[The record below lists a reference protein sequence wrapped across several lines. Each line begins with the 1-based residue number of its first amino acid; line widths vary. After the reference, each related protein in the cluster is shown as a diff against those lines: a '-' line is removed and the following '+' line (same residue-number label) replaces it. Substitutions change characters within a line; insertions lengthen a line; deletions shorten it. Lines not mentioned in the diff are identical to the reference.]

1 MTFIIRNISLLYG
14 KDLVY
19 INKGFIC
26 INKNGIITEAGSED
40 TYFDKYKFN
49 DTKVYDGT
57 GFLVIPGFIN
67 SHTHIADSIGKDIS
81 FSSTFNEMIH
91 PVYGI
96 KKKILNK
103 STKEHLKYFIRT
115 SAISMMIKGTIS
127 FVDFRE
133 GGPEGIELL
142 KDSILDLPIKSVILG
157 RIEQYFDLEK
167 ILEIKKQQTKGNSD
181 DKLVVDK
188 LQKLS
193 LESLSRVLELSDGL
207 GLSGANENTDDALKQ
222 YIHKV
227 KEFNKKNNYLH
238 YRKKIIAIHAAES
251 QSTIKF
257 SKLLTGKTEVERII
271 NFLKPDILVHMTHA
285 TLEDLTLALHNNIG
299 IVLCPRSNGI
309 LGNGIPDIVTMIK
322 LGCKISIGTDNIMIN
337 SPDLLQEL
345 DYLWKVIKSH
355 SSKYSNYIDPKELL
369 KMITVNPGEIFDLN
383 SGSIDIGK
391 YADILFID
399 KYYIDLQPIHNIYS
413 SIIHRLSYGAIKAI
427 MINGRFINEI
437 PY

>member
-1 MTFIIRNISLLYG
+1 MIVIIRNISLLYG

-26 INKNGIITEAGSED
+26 INKNGIIIDVGSED
-40 TYFDKYKFN
+40 TYFDKYKFT

-81 FSSTFNEMIH
+81 FNSTFNELIH

-142 KDSILDLPIKSVILG
+142 KESIQDLPIKSVILG
-157 RIEQYFDLEK
+157 RIEYYFDLKK
-167 ILEIKKQQTKGNSD
+167 IMKNKKQTEKKD
-181 DKLVVDK
+181 IDEKLDN
-188 LQKLS
+188 LPKLS

-207 GLSGANENTDDALKQ
+207 GLSGANENTDYALKQ
-222 YIHKV
+222 YKYKV
-227 KEFNKKNNYLH
+227 KEFNKNNYLIH
-238 YRKKIIAIHAAES
+238 KKKIIAIHAAES
-251 QSTIKF
+251 NSTIKF
-257 SKLLTGKTEVERII
+257 SKLLTGKTEVERIM
-271 NFLKPDILVHMTHA
+271 NFLKPDILIHMTQA
-285 TLEDLTLALHNNIG
+285 NLQDLTLALHNNVSI
-299 IVLCPRSNGI
+299 ILCPRSNGI
-309 LGNGIPDIVTMIK
+309 LGNGIPDVVTMLK
-322 LGCKISIGTDNIMIN
+322 LGFKISIGTDNIMLN

-345 DYLWKVIKSH
+345 DYLWKVIKSQP
-355 SSKYSNYIDPKELL
+355 SKYYNSIDPKELL
-369 KMITVNPGEIFDLN
+369 KMITVNPGEMFNLN
-383 SGSIDIGK
+383 SGSIQIGK
-391 YADILFID
+391 CADLLFID
-399 KYYIDLQPIHNIYS
+399 KYNIDLQPIHNIYS

-437 PY
+437 PF

>member
-1 MTFIIRNISLLYG
+1 MILIIRNISMLYG
-14 KDLVY
+14 KDLLF
-19 INKGFIC
+19 IHKGFIC
-26 INKNGIITEAGSED
+26 INENGIIIDVGRED
-40 TYFDKYKFN
+40 TYLDQYNFT
-49 DTKVYDGT
+49 DTKVYDGM

-81 FSSTFNEMIH
+81 ISSTFDEMIN

-142 KDSILDLPIKSVILG
+142 KESIQDLPIKSVILG
-157 RIEQYFDLEK
+157 RIEYYFDLKK
-167 ILEIKKQQTKGNSD
+167 IMKNKKQTEKKD
-181 DKLVVDK
+181 IDEKLDN
-188 LQKLS
+188 LPKLS

-207 GLSGANENTDDALKQ
+207 GLSGANENTDYALKQ
-222 YIHKV
+222 YKYKV
-227 KEFNKKNNYLH
+227 KEFNKNNYLIH
-238 YRKKIIAIHAAES
+238 KKKIIAIHAAES
-251 QSTIKF
+251 NSTIKF
-257 SKLLTGKTEVERII
+257 SKLLTGKTEVERIM
-271 NFLKPDILVHMTHA
+271 NFLKPDILIHMTQA
-285 TLEDLTLALHNNIG
+285 NLQDLTLALHNNVS

-309 LGNGIPDIVTMIK
+309 LGNGIPDVVTMLK
-322 LGCKISIGTDNIMIN
+322 LGFKISIGTDNIMLN

-345 DYLWKVIKSH
+345 DYLWKVIKSQP
-355 SSKYSNYIDPKELL
+355 SKYYNSIDPKELL
-369 KMITVNPGEIFDLN
+369 KMITVNPGEMFNLN
-383 SGSIDIGK
+383 SGSIQIGK
-391 YADILFID
+391 CADLLFID
-399 KYYIDLQPIHNIYS
+399 KYNIDLQPIHNIYS

-437 PY
+437 PF

>member
-1 MTFIIRNISLLYG
+1 MILIIRNISLLYG

-26 INKNGIITEAGSED
+26 INKNGIIIEAGSED
-40 TYFDKYKFN
+40 TYFDKYKFT
-49 DTKVYDGT
+49 DKKIYDGT
-57 GFLVIPGFIN
+57 GFLAIPGFIN

-115 SAISMMIKGTIS
+115 SAISMMIKGTIH

-133 GGPEGIELL
+133 GGPEGVELL
-142 KDSILDLPIKSVILG
+142 KESIQDLPIKSVILG
-157 RIEQYFDLEK
+157 RIEYYFNLKK
-167 ILEIKKQQTKGNSD
+167 ILKNKKQIEKKDINEKL
-181 DKLVVDK
+181 DKLP
-188 LQKLS
+188 KLS
-193 LESLSRVLELSDGL
+193 LESLSKVLELSDGL
-207 GLSGANENTDDALKQ
+207 GLSGANENTDYALKQ
-222 YIHKV
+222 YKYKV
-227 KEFNKKNNYLH
+227 KEFNKNDYLA
-238 YRKKIIAIHAAES
+238 YKKKIIAIHAAES
-251 QSTIKF
+251 KSTIKF

-271 NFLKPDILVHMTHA
+271 NYLKPDILIHMTHA
-285 TLEDLTLALHNNIG
+285 NLQDLTLALHNNVG

-309 LGNGIPDIVTMIK
+309 LGNGIPDVVTMLK
-322 LGCKISIGTDNIMIN
+322 LGFKISIGTDNIMLN

-345 DYLWKVIKSH
+345 DYLWKVIKSQP
-355 SSKYSNYIDPKELL
+355 SKYYNSVDPKELL
-369 KMITVNPGEIFDLN
+369 KMITVNPGEMFNLN
-383 SGSIDIGK
+383 SGSIQIGK
-391 YADILFID
+391 CADLLFID
-399 KYYIDLQPIHNIYS
+399 KYHIDLQPIHNIYS

>member
-1 MTFIIRNISLLYG
+1 
-14 KDLVY
+14 
-19 INKGFIC
+19 
-26 INKNGIITEAGSED
+26 
-40 TYFDKYKFN
+40 
-49 DTKVYDGT
+49 
-57 GFLVIPGFIN
+57 
-67 SHTHIADSIGKDIS
+67 
-81 FSSTFNEMIH
+81 
-91 PVYGI
+91 
-96 KKKILNK
+96 
-103 STKEHLKYFIRT
+103 
-115 SAISMMIKGTIS
+115 MMIKGTIS

-133 GGPEGIELL
+133 GGTEGIELL
-142 KDSILDLPIKSVILG
+142 KDSIQDLPIKSVILG
-157 RIEQYFDLEK
+157 RVEQYFDLKK
-167 ILEIKKQQTKGNSD
+167 ILEIKKQQTKEENID
-181 DKLVVDK
+181 EKLVDK

-238 YRKKIIAIHAAES
+238 HRKKIIAIHAAES
-251 QSTIKF
+251 KSTIKF

-271 NFLKPDILVHMTHA
+271 NFLKPDILIHMTHA
-285 TLEDLTLALHNNIG
+285 TFEDLTLALHNNVG

-309 LGNGIPDIVTMIK
+309 LGNGIPDIVTMVK
-322 LGCKISIGTDNIMIN
+322 LGCKISIGTDNIMLN

-355 SSKYSNYIDPKELL
+355 SSKYSNSIDPKELL
-369 KMITVNPGEIFDLN
+369 KMITVNPGEIFNLN

-399 KYYIDLQPIHNIYS
+399 KYHIDLQPIHNIYS

-427 MINGRFINEI
+427 MINGRFINET
-437 PY
+437 PF

>member
-1 MTFIIRNISLLYG
+1 MLYG
-14 KDLVY
+14 KDLLF
-19 INKGFIC
+19 IHKGFIC
-26 INKNGIITEAGSED
+26 INENGIIIDVGRED
-40 TYFDKYKFN
+40 TYLDQYNFT
-49 DTKVYDGT
+49 DTKVYDGM

-81 FSSTFNEMIH
+81 ISSTFDEMIN

-142 KDSILDLPIKSVILG
+142 KESIQDLPIKSVILG
-157 RIEQYFDLEK
+157 RIEYYFDLKK
-167 ILEIKKQQTKGNSD
+167 IMKNKKQTEKKD
-181 DKLVVDK
+181 IDEKLDN
-188 LQKLS
+188 LPKLS

-207 GLSGANENTDDALKQ
+207 GLSGANENTDYALKQ
-222 YIHKV
+222 YKYKV
-227 KEFNKKNNYLH
+227 KEFNKNNYLIH
-238 YRKKIIAIHAAES
+238 KKKIIAIHAAES
-251 QSTIKF
+251 NSTIKF
-257 SKLLTGKTEVERII
+257 SKLLTGKTEVERIM
-271 NFLKPDILVHMTHA
+271 NFLKPDILIHMTQA
-285 TLEDLTLALHNNIG
+285 NLQDLTLALHNNVS

-309 LGNGIPDIVTMIK
+309 LGNGIPDVVTMLK
-322 LGCKISIGTDNIMIN
+322 LGFKISIGTDNIMLN

-345 DYLWKVIKSH
+345 DYLWKVIKSQP
-355 SSKYSNYIDPKELL
+355 SKYYNSIDPKELL
-369 KMITVNPGEIFDLN
+369 KMITVNPGEMFNLN
-383 SGSIDIGK
+383 SGSIQIGK
-391 YADILFID
+391 CADLLFID
-399 KYYIDLQPIHNIYS
+399 KYNIDLQPIHNIYS

-437 PY
+437 PF

>member
-1 MTFIIRNISLLYG
+1 MNLIIRNISLLYG

-26 INKNGIITEAGSED
+26 INKNGIIIEAGSED
-40 TYFDKYKFN
+40 TYSDKYRLT

-57 GFLVIPGFIN
+57 GLLVIPGFIN

-103 STKEHLKYFIRT
+103 SAKEHLKYFIRT
-115 SAISMMIKGTIS
+115 SAISMMIKGTIY

-142 KDSILDLPIKSVILG
+142 IDSIKDLPIKSVILG
-157 RIEQYFDLEK
+157 RIEQYFDLKK
-167 ILEIKKQQTKGNSD
+167 ILEIKKQTKGNID
-181 DKLVVDK
+181 EKLDK

-193 LESLSRVLELSDGL
+193 LESLSRVLESSDGL
-207 GLSGANENTDDALKQ
+207 GLSGANENTDDALQQ
-222 YIHKV
+222 YLRKV
-227 KEFNKKNNYLH
+227 KEFNKNNNYLH
-238 YRKKIIAIHAAES
+238 NRKKIIAIHAAES
-251 QSTIKF
+251 KSTIKF
-257 SKLLTGKTEVERII
+257 SKLYTGKTEVERVI
-271 NFLKPDILVHMTHA
+271 NFLKPDVLIHMTHA
-285 TLEDLTLALHNNIG
+285 TFEDLSLALHNNVG

-322 LGCKISIGTDNIMIN
+322 LGCKISIGTDNIMLN

-345 DYLWKVIKSH
+345 DYLWKVIKSY
-355 SSKYSNYIDPKELL
+355 SSKYSNSIDPKELL
-369 KMITVNPGEIFDLN
+369 KMITVNPGEMFDLN

-391 YADILFID
+391 FADILFID
-399 KYYIDLQPIHNIYS
+399 KYHIDLQPIHNIYS

-427 MINGRFINEI
+427 MINGRFVNETS
-437 PY
+437 Y

>member
-1 MTFIIRNISLLYG
+1 MIVIIRNISLLYG

-26 INKNGIITEAGSED
+26 INKNGIIIEAGSED
-40 TYFDKYKFN
+40 TYFDKYKFT
-49 DTKVYDGT
+49 DKKIYDGT

-142 KDSILDLPIKSVILG
+142 KDSIGDLPVKSVILG
-157 RIEQYFDLEK
+157 RVEQYFDLKK
-167 ILEIKKQQTKGNSD
+167 ILEIKKQTQENIVD
-181 DKLVVDK
+181 EKLDK

-193 LESLSRVLELSDGL
+193 LESLSRVLE
-207 GLSGANENTDDALKQ
+207 LSGANENTDDALKQ

-227 KEFNKKNNYLH
+227 TEFNKHNYLH
-238 YRKKIIAIHAAES
+238 HKKKIIAIHAAES
-251 QSTIKF
+251 KSTLKF

-271 NFLKPDILVHMTHA
+271 NFLKPDILIHMTQA
-285 TLEDLTLALHNNIG
+285 NLQDLTLALHNNVS

-309 LGNGIPDIVTMIK
+309 LGNGIPDVVTMLK
-322 LGCKISIGTDNIMIN
+322 LGFKISIGTDNIMLN

-345 DYLWKVIKSH
+345 DYLWKVIKSQP
-355 SSKYSNYIDPKELL
+355 SKYYNSIDPKELL
-369 KMITVNPGEIFDLN
+369 KMITVNPGEMFNLN
-383 SGSIDIGK
+383 SGSIQIGK
-391 YADILFID
+391 CADLLFID
-399 KYYIDLQPIHNIYS
+399 KYNIDLQPIHNIYS

>member
-1 MTFIIRNISLLYG
+1 MTVIIRNISLLYG

-19 INKGFIC
+19 INKGFVC
-26 INKNGIITEAGSED
+26 INKNGIIIDVGREE
-40 TYFDKYKFN
+40 TYFDKYKSTDIKF
-49 DTKVYDGT
+49 YDGT

-81 FSSTFNEMIH
+81 FNSNFNELIH

-96 KKKILNK
+96 KRKILNK

-142 KDSILDLPIKSVILG
+142 KYSIGDLPIKSIILG
-157 RIEQYFDLEK
+157 RVEKYFDLKE
-167 ILEIKKQQTKGNSD
+167 ILKIKKQTKENVVNE
-181 DKLVVDK
+181 KLYK

-227 KEFNKKNNYLH
+227 TEFNKHNYLNH
-238 YRKKIIAIHAAES
+238 KKKIIAIHAAES
-251 QSTIKF
+251 KSTLKF

-271 NFLKPDILVHMTHA
+271 NFLKPDILIHMTHA
-285 TLEDLTLALHNNIG
+285 TLEDLALALHNNIG

-309 LGNGIPDIVTMIK
+309 LGNGIPDIVTMVK
-322 LGCKISIGTDNIMIN
+322 LGFKISIGTDNIMIN

-369 KMITVNPGEIFDLN
+369 KMITVNPGEIFGLN

-399 KYYIDLQPIHNIYS
+399 KYHIDLQPIHNIYS
-413 SIIHRLSYGAIKAI
+413 SIIHRLSYDAIKGI
-427 MINGRFINEI
+427 MINGRFINET

>member
-1 MTFIIRNISLLYG
+1 MSLIIRNISLLYG

-26 INKNGIITEAGSED
+26 INKNGIIIEAGSED
-40 TYFDKYKFN
+40 TYSDKYRLT

-57 GFLVIPGFIN
+57 GLLVIPGFIN

-115 SAISMMIKGTIS
+115 SAISMMIKGTIY

-142 KDSILDLPIKSVILG
+142 KDSIRDLPIKSVILG
-157 RIEQYFDLEK
+157 RIEQYFDLKK
-167 ILEIKKQQTKGNSD
+167 ILEIKKQTKGNID
-181 DKLVVDK
+181 EKLDK

-193 LESLSRVLELSDGL
+193 LESLSRVLESSDGL
-207 GLSGANENTDDALKQ
+207 GLSGANENTDDALEQ
-222 YIHKV
+222 YLRKV
-227 KEFNKKNNYLH
+227 KEFNKNNNYLH
-238 YRKKIIAIHAAES
+238 NRKKIIAIHAAES
-251 QSTIKF
+251 KSTIKF
-257 SKLLTGKTEVERII
+257 SKLYTGKTEVERVI
-271 NFLKPDILVHMTHA
+271 NFLKPDVLIHMTHA
-285 TLEDLTLALHNNIG
+285 TFEDLSLALHNNVG

-322 LGCKISIGTDNIMIN
+322 LGCKISIGTDNIMLN

-355 SSKYSNYIDPKELL
+355 SSKYSNSIDPKELL
-369 KMITVNPGEIFDLN
+369 KMITVNPGEMFDLN

-391 YADILFID
+391 FADILFID
-399 KYYIDLQPIHNIYS
+399 KYHIDLQPIHNIYS

-427 MINGRFINEI
+427 MINGRFVNETS
-437 PY
+437 Y